1 MKQYFSL
8 TGMEKLCGLFGK
20 SRQAFY
26 DHSWRHND
34 EQLHEAW
41 IIDRVKAVRLTM
53 PGIGCQKLFIVLKG
67 ELREHGIQIGR
78 DNFYKLLKRHELLIK
93 RRKRY
98 AQTTQS
104 YHRFKKWDDLTINLC
119 VGSVEELWV
128 SDITYLRTETGFV
141 YLSLI
146 TDVYSRKIVG
156 YHLSQKLKVEGCIIA
171 LNKAIASLS
180 QSGHHRSLIH
190 HSDRGI
196 QYCCDPYISILQKN
210 EIRISMTQS
219 GSPYDNAIAER
230 VNGILKQQFCLDKV
244 FENYGASVD
253 AVSKAIDGYNRL
265 RPHASI
271 SNLTPQVAHV
281 SPETLIRTWKKQKD
295 VKLYQ
300 EKRK

>member
-8 TGMEKLCGLFGK
+8 IGLEKLCGLFGK

-26 DHSWRHND
+26 DHCWRYSD

-41 IIDRVKAVRLTM
+41 IIDRVKAVRQTM
-53 PGIGCQKLFIVLKG
+53 PGIGGQKLFIVLNNEFK
-67 ELREHGIQIGR
+67 EHGIKIGR
-78 DNFYKLLKRHELLIK
+78 DNFYKLLKQHELLIK

-98 AQTTQS
+98 VQTTQS
-104 YHRFKKWDDLTINLC
+104 YHRFKKWDDLTINL
-119 VGSVEELWV
+119 SVQSIEELWV
-128 SDITYLRTETGFV
+128 SDITYLHTETGFV

-156 YHLSQKLKVEGCIIA
+156 YHLSQKLKVDGCISA
-171 LNKAIASLS
+171 LNKAIGSLS
-180 QSGHHRSLIH
+180 LSNHHRALIH

-196 QYCCDPYISILQKN
+196 QYCCDQYISILQKH

-230 VNGILKQQFCLDKV
+230 VNGILKQQFCLSKI
-244 FENYGASVD
+244 FENYGAAVD

-281 SPETLIRTWKKQKD
+281 SRDSLNRTWNKKK
-295 VKLYQ
+295 KNM
-300 EKRK
+300 

>member
-1 MKQYFSL
+1 MKQFFPL
-8 TGMEKLCGLFGK
+8 TGLEKLCGLFGK

-26 DHSWRHND
+26 DHAWRHSD

-53 PGIGCQKLFIVLKG
+53 PGIGGQKLFVVLKG
-67 ELREHGIQIGR
+67 ELRGHGIQIGR
-78 DNFYKLLKRHELLIK
+78 DSFYKILKQHELLIK

-98 AQTTQS
+98 VLTTQS
-104 YHRFKKWDDLTINLC
+104 CHRFKKWEDLTIDLR
-119 VGSVEELWV
+119 VEAIEELWV

-146 TDVYSRKIVG
+146 TDAYSRKIVG

-180 QSGHHRSLIH
+180 PVAHRRSLIH

-196 QYCCDPYISILQKN
+196 QYCCDQYISILQNN

-230 VNGILKQQFCLDKV
+230 VNGILKQQFNLDKI
-244 FENYGASVD
+244 FENYGASVE

-271 SNLTPQVAHV
+271 SNLTPQVAHE
-281 SPETLIRTWKKQKD
+281 SGNKLIRTWQKRPT
-295 VKLYQ
+295 L
-300 EKRK
+300 

>member
-1 MKQYFSL
+1 MKQYFSA
-8 TGMEKLCGLFGK
+8 TGLKKLCGLFGK

-26 DHSWRHND
+26 DNTWRHHD

-53 PGIGCQKLFIVLKG
+53 PGIGGQKLFIILKE
-67 ELREHGIQIGR
+67 ELRQHGILIGR
-78 DNFYKLLKRHELLIK
+78 DGFYRLLKQYELLIK

-98 AQTTQS
+98 VQTTQS
-104 YHRFKKWDDLTINLC
+104 YHRFKKWDDLTVNLS
-119 VGSVEELWV
+119 VESVEELWV

-156 YHLSQKLKVEGCIIA
+156 YHLSQKLKVDGCIIA

-180 QSGHHRSLIH
+180 QSGPHRSLIH

-244 FENYGASVD
+244 FKNYGASVD

-265 RPHASI
+265 RPHASL
-271 SNLTPQVAHV
+271 SNLTPDMAHG
-281 SPETLIRTWKKQKD
+281 SPDKLVRTWQKRPMP
-295 VKLYQ
+295 VKPQ
-300 EKRK
+300 P

>member
-1 MKQYFSL
+1 MKQYFST
-8 TGMEKLCGLFGK
+8 TGLEKLCGLFGK

-53 PGIGCQKLFIVLKG
+53 PGIGGQKLFIVLKE
-67 ELREHGIQIGR
+67 ELKEHGIQIGR
-78 DNFYKLLKRHELLIK
+78 DNFYKLLKQYDLLIK
-93 RRKRY
+93 RRKRQV
-98 AQTTQS
+98 QTTQS
-104 YHRFKKWDDLTINLC
+104 HHRFKKWDDLTIDLC
-119 VGSVEELWV
+119 VESVEELWV

-156 YHLSQKLKVEGCIIA
+156 YHLSQKLKVDGCISA

-180 QSGHHRSLIH
+180 PPGCHRSLIH

-196 QYCCDPYISILQKN
+196 QYCCDQYISILQKN

-230 VNGILKQQFCLDKV
+230 VNGILKQQFCLDKI
-244 FENYGASVD
+244 FENYGAAVH

-265 RPHASI
+265 RPHASV
-271 SNLTPQVAHV
+271 SNLTPNNAHNSLQPLV
-281 SPETLIRTWKKQKD
+281 RTWKKNRKH
-295 VKLYQ
+295 VKL
-300 EKRK
+300 

>member
-1 MKQYFSL
+1 MKQYFSAIGL
-8 TGMEKLCGLFGK
+8 EKLCGLFGK

-26 DHSWRHND
+26 DHNWRHSD

-53 PGIGCQKLFIVLKG
+53 PGIGGMKLFIVLKD
-67 ELREHGIQIGR
+67 ELREHGIRIGR
-78 DNFYKLLKRHELLIK
+78 DGFYKLLKQHELLIK

-98 AQTTQS
+98 VQTTHS
-104 YHRFKKWDDLTINLC
+104 FHRFKKWDDLTINLC
-119 VGSVEELWV
+119 IESIEELWV

-156 YHLSQKLKVEGCIIA
+156 YHLSQKLKVDGCIRT
-171 LNKAIASLS
+171 LNKAIASLTGS
-180 QSGHHRSLIH
+180 HYRRTLIH

-196 QYCCDPYISILQKN
+196 QYCCDQYVSILQEH

-244 FENYGASVD
+244 FENYGASVK

-265 RPHASI
+265 RPHASV
-271 SNLTPQVAHV
+271 SNLTPEKAHGSV
-281 SPETLIRTWKKQKD
+281 EKLVRTWQRDKNM
-295 VKLYQ
+295 
-300 EKRK
+300 

>member
-1 MKQYFSL
+1 MKQYFSA
-8 TGMEKLCGLFGK
+8 TGLEKLCGLFGK

-53 PGIGCQKLFIVLKG
+53 PGIGCQKLFIILKDEFG
-67 ELREHGIQIGR
+67 EHGIQIGR
-78 DNFYKLLKRHELLIK
+78 DNFYKLLKQHELLIK

-98 AQTTQS
+98 VQTTQS
-104 YHRFKKWDDLTINLC
+104 YHRFKKWDDLTINLR
-119 VGSVEELWV
+119 VESVEELWV
-128 SDITYLRTETGFV
+128 SDITYLRIENGFV

-156 YHLSQKLKVEGCIIA
+156 YHLSQKLKVDGCISA
-171 LNKAIASLS
+171 LNKAIASLNGS
-180 QSGHHRSLIH
+180 LYQRTLIH

-196 QYCCDPYISILQKN
+196 QYCCDQYISILQN
-210 EIRISMTQS
+210 NGIRISMTQS

-244 FENYGASVD
+244 FENYGACVN
-253 AVSKAIDGYNRL
+253 AVSKAILGYNRL
-265 RPHASI
+265 RPHASV
-271 SNLTPQVAHV
+271 SNLTPDMAHDSTDKLV
-281 SPETLIRTWKKQKD
+281 RTWKNRSTPVKQK
-295 VKLYQ
+295 Q
-300 EKRK
+300 

>member
-1 MKQYFSL
+1 
-8 TGMEKLCGLFGK
+8 MEKLCGLFGK

-53 PGIGCQKLFIVLKG
+53 PGIGCQKLFIVLKD

-78 DNFYKLLKRHELLIK
+78 DNFYKLLKQHELLIK

-98 AQTTQS
+98 VQTTQS
-104 YHRFKKWDDLTINLC
+104 YHRFKKWDDLTVNLC
-119 VGSVEELWV
+119 VESVEELWV

-156 YHLSQKLKVEGCIIA
+156 YHLSQKLKVDGCISA

-180 QSGHHRSLIH
+180 QSGHHRALIH

-196 QYCCDPYISILQKN
+196 QYCCDQYISILQKN

-244 FENYGASVD
+244 FENYGVSVD

-265 RPHASI
+265 RPHA
-271 SNLTPQVAHV
+271 
-281 SPETLIRTWKKQKD
+281 
-295 VKLYQ
+295 
-300 EKRK
+300 